1 MLIRCLKL
9 VRKTTKKELTE
20 VVKTIRNYGNRI
32 LEGLK
37 EKEATWIPENTKGR
51 SIESYLRH
59 LLNSEAYWYK
69 MIRDESFE
77 YFSREIGFDDLVNGF
92 KKHESRILE
101 LIDKAD
107 DDDLNLRIPEWE
119 GENYQKLRRRGT
131 LAWKIYRTSM
141 HAVHHFGQIAYIRFS
156 LENPPADK
164 IDGHSDPWG
173 YIMDHLVFLAHSD
186 D

>member
-1 MLIRCLKL
+1 M
-9 VRKTTKKELTE
+9 VRKTTKKELSK
-20 VVKTIRNYGNRI
+20 VVKVIRLYGNRM

-37 EKEATWIPENTKGR
+37 ENEVAWIPENTKGR

-59 LLNSEAYWYK
+59 LLNSEVYWYK
-69 MIRDESFE
+69 MIKDESFD
-77 YFSREIGFDDLVNGF
+77 YSSSKIGFEDLVNSF

-101 LIDKAD
+101 LIENSDEEE
-107 DDDLNLRIPEWE
+107 LSLRIPEWE
-119 GENYQKLRRRGT
+119 GENFHNLRRRGT

-156 LENPPADK
+156 LENPPVDK

-173 YIMDHLVFLAHSD
+173 YVMDQLVFLAHSD
-186 D
+186 E

>member
-1 MLIRCLKL
+1 M

-20 VVKTIRNYGNRI
+20 VVKTIRLYGNRM

-37 EKEATWIPENTKGR
+37 ENDITWVPENTKGR

-59 LLNSEAYWYK
+59 LLNSEAYWYN
-69 MIRDESFE
+69 MIKDESFE
-77 YFSREIGFDDLVNGF
+77 YFSKTNSFDDLIKGF
-92 KKHESRILE
+92 KDYESKILD
-101 LIDKAD
+101 LIDNAD
-107 DDDLNLRIPEWE
+107 DEDLEIRLPEWD
-119 GENYQKLRRRGT
+119 GENYQKLKRRGT

-156 LENPPADK
+156 LENPPAEK

-173 YIMDHLVFLAHSD
+173 YIMDQLVFIAHLD
-186 D
+186 E

>member
-1 MLIRCLKL
+1 M
-9 VRKTTKKELTE
+9 VRKATKKELKG
-20 VVKTIRNYGNRI
+20 VVKTIRLYGNRM

-37 EKEATWIPENTKGR
+37 ESEVTWIPENTKGR
-51 SIESYLRH
+51 SITSYLRH

-69 MIRDESFE
+69 MIKDESFD
-77 YFSREIGFDDLVNGF
+77 YFSKETGFNDLFNSF
-92 KKHESRILE
+92 KKHESIILE
-101 LIDKAD
+101 LINNAD

-119 GENYQKLRRRGT
+119 GENYQNLKKRGT

-141 HAVHHFGQIAYIRFS
+141 HAIHHFGQIAHIRFS
-156 LENPPADK
+156 LDNPPADK

-173 YIMDHLVFLAHSD
+173 YIMDQFVFLAHSD

>member
-1 MLIRCLKL
+1 M

-20 VVKTIRNYGNRI
+20 VVKTIRLYGNRM

-37 EKEATWIPENTKGR
+37 ETEITWIPENTKGR

-59 LLNSEAYWYK
+59 LLNSEVYWYTTIK
-69 MIRDESFE
+69 DGLFESF
-77 YFSREIGFDDLVNGF
+77 SRKNGFNDLKSSF
-92 KKHESRILE
+92 KKHESKILE
-101 LIDKAD
+101 LIDIAD
-107 DDDLNLRIPEWE
+107 DEALDLRIPERE
-119 GENYQKLRRRGT
+119 GENFQKFRRKGT
-131 LAWKIYRTSM
+131 LAWIIYRTSM
-141 HAVHHFGQIAYIRFS
+141 HAIHHFGQIAYIRFS

-173 YIMDHLVFLAHSD
+173 YIMDKLVFLAHSD

>member
-1 MLIRCLKL
+1 M

-20 VVKTIRNYGNRI
+20 VVKIIRLYGNRM

-37 EKEATWIPENTKGR
+37 EGEVTWIPDNTKGR

-59 LLNSEAYWYK
+59 LLNAESYWYN
-69 MIRDESFE
+69 MIKDDSYEI
-77 YFSREIGFDDLVNGF
+77 FSKGIGFDDLVNSF
-92 KKHESRILE
+92 KKHESTILA
-101 LIDKAD
+101 LIENAED
-107 DDDLNLRIPEWE
+107 DDFNLRTPEWD
-119 GENYQKLRRRGT
+119 GENYQKLKRRGT

-156 LENPPADK
+156 LENPPAEK
-164 IDGHSDPWG
+164 IDGHPDPWG
-173 YIMDHLVFLAHSD
+173 YIMDQLVFLAHSD

>member
-1 MLIRCLKL
+1 M

-20 VVKTIRNYGNRI
+20 VVKTIRLYGNRM

-37 EKEATWIPENTKGR
+37 ENDITWVPENTKGI

-69 MIRDESFE
+69 MIKDESFE
-77 YFSREIGFDDLVNGF
+77 YFSKISSFDDLINGF
-92 KKHESRILE
+92 KDYELKIHD
-101 LIDKAD
+101 LIDNVD
-107 DDDLNLRIPEWE
+107 DEDLEIRLPEWD
-119 GENYQKLRRRGT
+119 GENYQKLKRRGT

-156 LENPPADK
+156 LENPPAEK

-173 YIMDHLVFLAHSD
+173 YIMDQLVFIAHLD
-186 D
+186 E

>member
-1 MLIRCLKL
+1 M
-9 VRKTTKKELTE
+9 VRKTTKTELTE
-20 VVKTIRNYGNRI
+20 VVKTIRLYGNRM

-37 EKEATWIPENTKGR
+37 ENELSWVPENTKGR

-59 LLNSEAYWYK
+59 LLNSEVYWYTMMK
-69 MIRDESFE
+69 EGPFA
-77 YFSREIGFDDLVNGF
+77 YFSRNISFDDLITSF
-92 KKHESRILE
+92 RKHESKILE
-101 LIDKAD
+101 LIDIAED
-107 DDDLNLRIPEWE
+107 DALELRIPEWE
-119 GENYQKLRRRGT
+119 GDNFENIRRKGT
-131 LAWKIYRTSM
+131 LAWIIYRTSM

-173 YIMDHLVFLAHSD
+173 YIMDQLIFLAHSD